1 MPITRNT
8 IKLLRIPFSFFLA
21 PLFLF
26 AYSQA
31 EEVVHR
37 QALWSFLIIH
47 FLVYPASNGY
57 NSYVDR
63 DEDSV
68 GGLEK
73 PPLPTRELFYL
84 TIFLDVVATV
94 LALVFVNTLFAFCL
108 VLYIGASR
116 AYSSRQIRLKKYP
129 FLGFLTVVIFQGA
142 FTYYMSIVGI
152 SGGALRFDTANIF
165 VLLGCSFQIA
175 GAYPLTQVYQHEQ
188 DLRDGVV
195 TLSYKLG
202 YIGTFAFTAAMFVLC
217 NVFYYLYFTTR
228 ELGMIFYIVQ
238 VFFIPIVIWFG
249 VWFSLVWK
257 DRRQANFR
265 NTMRMNWVAAICM
278 NSCFI
283 VLIIINRIPLSY
295 LSSIETAVPEYGYAQ
310 ETLTDFYLR
319 STDDLST
326 RRKIRIVASKTG
338 IEKRYSVIPD
348 FDKTPEEFTFFNRNA
363 ALMPEPTLSER
374 MQLYQQH
381 ATALSK
387 KAIEQIQDFENI
399 KKGITH
405 LITVTCT
412 GLFAPGLDVELMRE
426 LKLNPSIQRSS
437 VNFMGCNAA
446 ILALKNADAICK
458 SNANAKVLVVCTELC
473 TIHFQKRYNDDYLL
487 SNMIFGDG
495 AAALLVSSQPDDCY
509 LHAVKIDGFNSMVL
523 HNGYSD
529 MAWQLSE
536 TGFIMNLSSYVP
548 DLIRENIGPMLKAVG
563 LQPENYRH
571 WAVHPGG
578 KRIVDDFAAAL
589 ELDKCLLGPTYNV
602 LKNYG
607 NMSSPTVLF
616 VLKEV
621 LARAKPEH
629 SGERLFAAA
638 FGPGLSI
645 ETMQLR
651 YVQA

>member
-63 DEDSV
+63 DEDSI

-73 PPLPTRELFYL
+73 PPLPTRDLFYL
-84 TIFLDVVATV
+84 TIFLDLAATV

-116 AYSSRQIRLKKYP
+116 AYSSRQIRLKRYP

-142 FTYYMSIVGI
+142 FTYYMSIAGI

-249 VWFSLVWK
+249 IWFSLVWK

-295 LSSIETAVPEYGYAQ
+295 LSAIETAVPEYGYAQ

-319 STDDLST
+319 STDDLNT

-381 ATALSK
+381 ATVLSK
-387 KAIEQIQDFENI
+387 KAIEQIQDFESI
-399 KKGITH
+399 KKSITH

-458 SNANAKVLVVCTELC
+458 NNANAKVLIVCTELC

-495 AAALLVSSQPDDCY
+495 AAALLVSSKPDGRH
-509 LHAVKIDGFNSMVL
+509 LHSVKIDGFNSMVL

-548 DLIRENIGPMLKAVG
+548 DLIRENIGPMLKTVG
-563 LQPENYRH
+563 LKPEDYRH

-621 LARAKPEH
+621 LEKAKPEH
-629 SGERLFAAA
+629 SGERIFAAA